1 MPLSSLGSVAE
12 CLKNSAVTVEAVLVD
27 VPVEVAGGMKVKTVA
42 EAHAV

>member
-1 MPLSSLGSVAE
+1 MPRSSLSSVAE

-27 VPVEVAGGMKVKTVA
+27 VPVEVAVGIKVETVA